1 MPMRWPRLTERREG
15 VTLVEL
21 MVGTAVAG
29 LILTSVASIEIA
41 SWKYRR
47 ADEQAFAG
55 QAEATTLLDRLAQ
68 DVRQATGVAV
78 TGDGASV
85 LTLTVAGTP
94 VTYQYDGQARQALR
108 QGRALAEAVAGLQF
122 YREDGGRTV
131 RAVVTMDGG
140 YRLESRATTR
150 LGQ

>member
-1 MPMRWPRLTERREG
+1 MRWQQLIRDRRG

-29 LILTSVASIEIA
+29 LVLTSVASIEIA

-47 ADEQAFAG
+47 ADELAFAG
-55 QAEATTLLDRLAQ
+55 QAEATNLLDRLAQ
-68 DVRQATGVAV
+68 DVRQASGIAVAS
-78 TGDGASV
+78 DGASAA
-85 LTLTVAGTP
+85 TLTVGGSP
-94 VTYQYDGQARQALR
+94 VIYQYDGQARQVLR
-108 QGRALAEAVAGLQF
+108 EGRVLAQSVAGLQF

-140 YRLESRATTR
+140 YRLESRATAR

>member
-1 MPMRWPRLTERREG
+1 MRWQRLRGDRQG

-29 LILTSVASIEIA
+29 LVLTAVASVEIA

-55 QAEATTLLDRLAQ
+55 QAEATNLLDRLAQ
-68 DVRQATGVAV
+68 DVRQASDVMMAADGVSAV
-78 TGDGASV
+78 
-85 LTLTVAGTP
+85 TLTVAGSP
-94 VTYQYDGQARQALR
+94 VVYQYDGQARQALR
-108 QGRALAEAVAGLQF
+108 QGRVLARAVAGLHLF
-122 YREDGGRTV
+122 REDGGRTV

-140 YRLESRATTR
+140 YRLESRATLR
-150 LGQ
+150 VGP

>member
-1 MPMRWPRLTERREG
+1 MRWQRLIAERRG

-29 LILTSVASIEIA
+29 LVLTSVAAIEIA
-41 SWKYRR
+41 SMKNRR
-47 ADEQAFAG
+47 ADEQAFAT

-68 DVRQATGVAV
+68 DVRQATGISL
-78 TGDGASV
+78 TGDGATAM
-85 LTLTVAGTP
+85 TLTVSGSQ
-94 VTYQYDGQARQALR
+94 VTYQYDGQERQALR
-108 QGRALAEAVAGLQF
+108 QGRVLAQAVAGLQF